1 MSRVLVVDDEPQI
14 VRALVVNM
22 RARGYD
28 VHTAADGAGALRVAG
43 LYPPDLVVLD
53 LGLPTWRAPR

>member
-28 VHTAADGAGALRVAG
+28 VHTAADGAGALRVAS
-43 LYPPDLVVLD
+43 PD
-53 LGLPTWRAPR
+53 APNRSRRSRRSTPARTTT